1 EYYFHLKLDTPMS
14 YNYVPFD
21 FDFEPPLA
29 QVPDSMVFGI
39 LSTGTLADD
48 VKPAG
53 CELFIDNISLK
64 GLSVQPAEFNG
75 DFEQWQTF
83 SLYVPQS
90 WEKQSMDFDRFDRST
105 EAVQGKFAL
114 ELKTISEYD
123 GDSLVAKPGEIS
135 NGYWD
140 ESCQCQR
147 GGMPFENTKDT
158 LTFFYKYHP
167 ANDSAK
173 AIVRLQFK
181 REGDNV
187 WYESVELEASDTYV
201 QKNVLIEIYKYY
213 AIPPDTVIV
222 SIMSTDWEDRELS
235 FVGSHL
241 WIDNMHFRSEFYV
254 PPVKDPSDPNL
265 EIPNG
270 GFEYWETKGYEYP
283 LNYPYNTNTILGI
296 DFNLEPSVFKTNDA
310 VQGNWAL
317 NMITRKYHEEL
328 MTGFVLNADPNEDI
342 EKWHGGFPINEA
354 PTGINL
360 HYKYFPQGND
370 TAVVLLAFSKEGQ
383 NLGTYVY
390 PLTEGTRYTLAD
402 SLSYTLFDTILNPP
416 LAQVPDSFIL
426 GFASSNVMTETYVEG
441 SELFIDKVSFT
452 GISAQPAQLNGDFEA
467 WVEESIEKPLSWSS
481 PFGTE
486 GVFKTTEAFAGSYA
500 LELHTLFIEVEM
512 GSYSVPG
519 MLMSGSWNSESIEG
533 SLPIWNLTDTLL
545 FYYKY
550 QPANP
555 VDSAIFSVFLL
566 SGEDMV
572 NARSRYLVAS
582 DTYTLVEIPLEAQNE
597 YWLPDNMIIMA
608 SSSLTE
614 NSDSSFAGA
623 VLTLDEIH
631 LKTRGWTIDI
641 MPEPLQ
647 ELEAFVY
654 PNPGRAKVFISD
666 PGHKY
671 RQISIYTLTGQLIL
685 HQYKAED
692 QNLLE
697 LDLSGQPE
705 GLYLIKLSSG
715 EDKVLLK
722 YMLRKD

>member
-1 EYYFHLKLDTPMS
+1 
-14 YNYVPFD
+14 
-21 FDFEPPLA
+21 
-29 QVPDSMVFGI
+29 
-39 LSTGTLADD
+39 
-48 VKPAG
+48 
-53 CELFIDNISLK
+53 
-64 GLSVQPAEFNG
+64 
-75 DFEQWQTF
+75 
-83 SLYVPQS
+83 
-90 WEKQSMDFDRFDRST
+90 
-105 EAVQGKFAL
+105 
-114 ELKTISEYD
+114 
-123 GDSLVAKPGEIS
+123 
-135 NGYWD
+135 
-140 ESCQCQR
+140 
-147 GGMPFENTKDT
+147 
-158 LTFFYKYHP
+158 
-167 ANDSAK
+167 
-173 AIVRLQFK
+173 
-181 REGDNV
+181 
-187 WYESVELEASDTYV
+187 
-201 QKNVLIEIYKYY
+201 
-213 AIPPDTVIV
+213 
-222 SIMSTDWEDRELS
+222 
-235 FVGSHL
+235 
-241 WIDNMHFRSEFYV
+241 
-254 PPVKDPSDPNL
+254 
-265 EIPNG
+265 
-270 GFEYWETKGYEYP
+270 
-283 LNYPYNTNTILGI
+283 
-296 DFNLEPSVFKTNDA
+296 
-310 VQGNWAL
+310 
-317 NMITRKYHEEL
+317 
-328 MTGFVLNADPNEDI
+328 
-342 EKWHGGFPINEA
+342 
-354 PTGINL
+354 
-360 HYKYFPQGND
+360 
-370 TAVVLLAFSKEGQ
+370 
-383 NLGTYVY
+383 
-390 PLTEGTRYTLAD
+390 
-402 SLSYTLFDTILNPP
+402 
-416 LAQVPDSFIL
+416 
-426 GFASSNVMTETYVEG
+426 MTETYVEG

-500 LELHTLFIEVEM
+500 LELHTLFIEDEM

-722 YMLRKD
+722 YMHRKD